1 MPDNTLST
9 LEKIRIKIRRL
20 TKSPSIT
27 QMTDVTIDEYV
38 NTFILYDFPSHLK
51 TFSLRKTLTFYTEPF
66 KDTYEGDEIVPNFN
80 NIYTTIYENIYI
92 SGRRATYTQDRDQ
105 MFTIYPRT
113 ETKALVSTG
122 DGATVALN
130 GTLKSKPVLR
140 NYVMFSSIDANN
152 EGLAVYDDGDGIL
165 LGDVD
170 PGGTIDYVTG
180 VYAFTF
186 TVAPGAGEKIY
197 SQTVPYVPSIPT
209 TVLYHHD
216 QFMFRPVPDQPYRV
230 EIEVAQRPTELIN
243 DGDMPEISQQWQYI
257 AYGAS
262 KKIFED
268 RMDMESVQ
276 NIMAEFKEQELLVN
290 RRTID
295 QISSQRVAT
304 IYSHPL
310 RVRGDFF
317 DND

>member
-20 TKSPSIT
+20 TKSPSIS
-27 QMTDVTIDEYV
+27 QIADDTIDDYI

-51 TFSLRKTLTFYTEPF
+51 TFNLRKTLTFYTEPF
-66 KDTYEGDEIVPNFN
+66 KDTYEGEDIVPNFN
-80 NIYTTIYENIYI
+80 NIYTSIYENIYI

-113 ETKALVSTG
+113 ETKAKIGQGNGV
-122 DGATVALN
+122 TVAYA
-130 GTLKSKPVLR
+130 GTLKSNPVLR

-152 EGLAVYDDGDGIL
+152 DGLAVYDDGDGNLI
-165 LGDVD
+165 GDAVV
-170 PGGTIDYVTG
+170 GAINYVTG
-180 VYAFTF
+180 AYAFTLTSAPANGE
-186 TVAPGAGEKIY
+186 TVY

-230 EIEVAQRPTELIN
+230 EVEVAQRPTELIN

-257 AYGAS
+257 AYGAA

-276 NIMAEFKEQELLVN
+276 KIMSEFKEQELLVN

-310 RVRGDFF
+310 RVRGDLF
-317 DND
+317 DNN